1 MEDHLMN
8 FLYGKHH
15 NIKQANLL
23 KILYDNINKASKNIQ
38 NIIQA
43 FIDET
48 KGELWESEEELLNFY
63 REEKII

>member
-1 MEDHLMN
+1 MN

-23 KILYDNINKASKNIQ
+23 KILYDNINKASKSIQ

-48 KGELWESEEELLNFY
+48 KGELWESEEEL
-63 REEKII
+63 